1 MNRIRY
7 TSLSL
12 LLWLAFIQNA
22 TGQCAIFDLVATP
35 GDCING
41 QFYVTL
47 NFQFAGVGGDGF
59 KVQGNGVNY
68 GTFNYNNVPLTLG
81 PLPGNGSTP
90 YEFVVRDFN
99 HPDCSDFFVLGT
111 VDCGG
116 TSDCHVFDLIA
127 TPGDCNADGTY
138 PLTINFQYENAP
150 NAWFDL
156 IYEGSNIGFYPLS
169 ELPVVIPAFNDNG
182 EPGQVISVCINDTPD
197 CCAIADFQAPNC
209 NSGDCNIFDV
219 TATPGDCENG
229 MFYVTLDFN
238 YENVGDGGFK
248 VQGNGIVY
256 GVFEYGDLPLTLGPL
271 AGNGTTTY
279 EFVVKDIFHPECN
292 DFAVVSPVDCDQTG
306 DCHIY
311 DLVAEVSDC
320 NDQGQFFVTLD
331 FEHTNTG
338 NDGFKVY
345 GNGNVYG
352 FFNYDDLPVTIGPL
366 QTDNPHLEFGVA
378 DVQHPDC
385 HDFVV
390 IGTPDCTGG
399 NNDCVIE
406 GLVAEVHPCLA
417 NGTFYVTLDFQHE
430 NTSGYFKVKGNGV
443 TYGVYSYDDLPV
455 SIGPLVGNGTT
466 NYEFVVRDIHQED
479 CGDAISIGTVECAG
493 AGDCDVHDLIADP
506 GDCHDD
512 GTYNIWV
519 YFEVEN
525 PTNNFYDVFHNGSFV
540 DYFSLAHVPTTL
552 HDIHGNGEPFQTV
565 KVCINDNP
573 NCCATV
579 EYPAPDCNGANLVW
593 PGDANADN
601 VADHFDLLNLG
612 LGFNAH
618 GPQRLTQGIDWLAL
632 EADNWD
638 HLFGTQ
644 LNFKHADC
652 NGDGKVT
659 AGDREAILVNYGE
672 SHGAVQAPVFVAGTE
687 DDPPFFV
694 DLPEGSALTPGASF
708 VAPITL
714 GTEAHPVT
722 NLYGIAFTLHFDP
735 DLIHPSSLQLQY
747 DPSWLGVQNMNLL
760 HFDRTHAEEGTIDVA
775 LVRTNQNNVSGHG
788 PIAAITGIIDN
799 MAGNESMSIEISG
812 VRAIRENETLVPL
825 SRPVEIVDMV
835 TGANETLPELAISV
849 YPNPA
854 GQTVYFSNPAGL
866 SVETVEIRDVDS
878 RLIKSVTVKSNQLDV
893 SPLAPGVYFLKIKA
907 GGHIF
912 HQRLVRL

>member
-99 HPDCSDFFVLGT
+99 HPDCSDFFVLGA

-116 TSDCHVFDLIA
+116 NSDCHVFDLIA

-156 IYEGSNIGFYPLS
+156 FYEGSNIAFYPLS
-169 ELPVVIPAFNDNG
+169 ELPLVMPDFNDNG

-197 CCAIADFQAPNC
+197 CCASADFQAPNC
-209 NSGDCNIFDV
+209 NS
-219 TATPGDCENG
+219 
-229 MFYVTLDFN
+229 
-238 YENVGDGGFK
+238 
-248 VQGNGIVY
+248 
-256 GVFEYGDLPLTLGPL
+256 
-271 AGNGTTTY
+271 
-279 EFVVKDIFHPECN
+279 
-292 DFAVVSPVDCDQTG
+292 G

-552 HDIHGNGEPFQTV
+552 QHIEGNGEPFQTV

-579 EYPAPDCNGANLVW
+579 EYLAPDCNGANLVW

-825 SRPVEIVDMV
+825 SRPVEIVDLV